1 MDAPNPA
8 TNPICTPVT
17 SIQQSL
23 GLLQD
28 PNSKVWLVLN
38 PCILIFML
46 VLLRVL
52 TFYALKWKTSPL
64 KS

>member
-1 MDAPNPA
+1 MDAPDPA
-8 TNPICTPVT
+8 TNPLCTPVVN
-17 SIQQSL
+17 IQQSL

-28 PNSKVWLVLN
+28 PNSKVWLVIN
-38 PCILIFML
+38 PCLL
-46 VLLRVL
+46 VAQLVALRVL